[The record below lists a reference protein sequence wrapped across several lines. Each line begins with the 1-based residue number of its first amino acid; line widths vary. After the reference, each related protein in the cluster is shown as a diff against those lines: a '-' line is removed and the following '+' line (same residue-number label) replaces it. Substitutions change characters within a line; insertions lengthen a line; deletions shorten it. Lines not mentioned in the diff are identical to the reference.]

1 MFGYFMNKYEGGAL
15 EGANS
20 SLVLKRT
27 KIYRLSPLSVSL
39 YISRTSRWPTVFS
52 KILLQLTIKNKETS

>member
-20 SLVLKRT
+20 SLVLK
-27 KIYRLSPLSVSL
+27 KNKNISSLSLICLSL
-39 YISRTSRWPTVFS
+39 Y
-52 KILLQLTIKNKETS
+52 LQNFEMTDSV